1 MSWHIWTY
9 TTVLHTVEY
18 WLNSLHSS
26 ATIRGN
32 SFLHY
37 PIYHLFI
44 RIISNESWVTHIH
57 GIISSESWV
66 KMSHGSLDEPW
77 VIALCSYWVIFHS
90 STHIK
95 RVIESCQMSHG
106 WFDESW
112 VMSPLFTISAFPLIN
127 SFQMSH
133 GIMSNESW
141 VTHTQTHI
149 CVHAYLGTHV
159 YISTCVYT
167 CIYTC
172 TRMNGHTHEQAYTH
186 VHTLQHAATRCN
198 ALQHTTTHCNTHEQ
212 AYRCAHIR
220 TDMHAHTYT
229 HNPTRTYTRTCMYK

>member
-159 YISTCVYT
+159 YISTCVY
-167 CIYTC
+167 IYTC
-172 TRMNGHTHEQAYTH
+172 TSMNEHTRTGIHAWA
-186 VHTLQHAATRCN
+186 HTATRCN
-198 ALQHTTTHCNTHEQ
+198 TLQRTATHNNTLQHTRTGIPMCTHTHRH
-212 AYRCAHIR
+212 ACTHI
-220 TDMHAHTYT
+220 HTQPHT
-229 HNPTRTYTRTCMYK
+229 HIHTHMYV